1 MKTRPDNK
9 KRASKA
15 PIFYGWWNVLACFIG
30 LSLSYAMFTVFAFG
44 TFVGP
49 LETEFGWQRG
59 PMSLALTIANIAVV
73 IASPLMGSI
82 VDRLG
87 VRKVMMVSLI
97 LMGLCVGSMSR
108 LSGDIGYYYL
118 MHLLIPL
125 LGAGTLPLTY
135 SRVIIAWFAKKR
147 GLALGISLAGFGVGA
162 TLIPPLAQ
170 FIIEHW
176 GWREAYLV
184 FAGLILFV
192 SLPLSIFLLRESPS
206 EMGLNVDGDTFES
219 SLAEDPSVQID
230 INDGLSAA
238 EAVRTRSYW
247 LVFWSFLLVGV
258 GITSVLAHLVPML
271 IGRGVAPATAALC
284 MSSLGAGL
292 ILGRILAGY
301 LMDHFFAPHVAAIF
315 LLGLLAGIAILATG
329 ASGPI
334 VFLAAILVGLA
345 TGSEISEIA
354 YIVSRYFG
362 QKAFGLVYGTM
373 FAAFQIG
380 SAAGAYAMG
389 RYYDLVGNYL
399 NALWLGGVLV
409 AIGIV
414 LMLMLKGYPQREP
427 QI

>member
-1 MKTRPDNK
+1 MKTQADEMNK
-9 KRASKA
+9 TSSSKV
-15 PIFYGWWNVLACFIG
+15 FYGWWNVLACFVG

-49 LETEFGWQRG
+49 LEAEFGWQRG

-73 IASPLMGSI
+73 VASPLMGSI
-82 VDRLG
+82 VDRIG
-87 VRKVMMVSLI
+87 VRKVMLVSLI
-97 LMGLCVGSMSR
+97 LMGICVGSMSR
-108 LSGDIGYYYL
+108 LNGNIGYYYL
-118 MHLLIPL
+118 MHLLIPV

-135 SRVIIAWFAKKR
+135 SRVIISWFAKKR

-162 TLIPPLAQ
+162 TLIPTLAQ

-184 FAGLILFV
+184 FAALILFV
-192 SLPLSIFLLRESPS
+192 SLPLSVFLLRDTPS
-206 EMGLNVDGDTFES
+206 EMGLNVDGDELES
-219 SLAEDPSVQID
+219 SVAENSSIQID
-230 INDGLSAA
+230 INEGLSSA
-238 EAVRTRSYW
+238 EAMRTGSYW

-271 IGRGVAPATAALC
+271 IGRGVDPAMAALC
-284 MSSLGAGL
+284 MSSLGIGL
-292 ILGRILAGY
+292 IFGRILAGY
-301 LMDHFFAPHVAAIF
+301 LMDHFFAPHVAAVF
-315 LLGLLAGIAILATG
+315 LVGLLVGIAILATG
-329 ASGPI
+329 AAGPI

-362 QKAFGLVYGTM
+362 QKAFGLIYGTM

-389 RYYDLVGNYL
+389 RYFDLAGNYL
-399 NALWLGGVLV
+399 NALWFGGLLV

-414 LMLMLKGYPQREP
+414 LMLMLKNYPDRQP
-427 QI
+427 QL